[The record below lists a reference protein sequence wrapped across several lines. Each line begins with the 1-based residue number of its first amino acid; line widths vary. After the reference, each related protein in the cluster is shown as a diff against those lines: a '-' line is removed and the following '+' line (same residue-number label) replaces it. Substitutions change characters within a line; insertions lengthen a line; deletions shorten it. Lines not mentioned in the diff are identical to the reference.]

1 VEATGYILRIATA
14 QWVDQV
20 FDMAVYYTSIRRKWA
35 PQQTILFIHRT
46 SAGDAIVGYG
56 VTENVY
62 ERDELPEEEKAQCE
76 KYGWKKA
83 IMFKYVM
90 KFEKPLL
97 VKETFLKERKYR
109 GRCCQGL
116 PLNKERLDSIM
127 SQAELLQ
134 Q

>member
-62 ERDELPEEEKAQCE
+62 ERDALPEEEKAQCE

-90 KFEKPLL
+90 KFERPLL
-97 VKETFLKERKYR
+97 VKKTFLKERKYR

-116 PLNKERLDSIM
+116 LLDKERLDSIM
-127 SQAELLQ
+127 SQVELLQ
-134 Q
+134 H